1 MLEYCNISSRKFTI
15 FLINLSQIVYMI
27 IIVKNYKREEKDPD
41 GRKVKLYNDKIAVL
55 NLIVNVF
62 YFFWSSLHGLLAILP
77 IRYLPF

>member
-1 MLEYCNISSRKFTI
+1 
-15 FLINLSQIVYMI
+15 MI

-62 YFFWSSLHGLLAILP
+62 YFF
-77 IRYLPF
+77 